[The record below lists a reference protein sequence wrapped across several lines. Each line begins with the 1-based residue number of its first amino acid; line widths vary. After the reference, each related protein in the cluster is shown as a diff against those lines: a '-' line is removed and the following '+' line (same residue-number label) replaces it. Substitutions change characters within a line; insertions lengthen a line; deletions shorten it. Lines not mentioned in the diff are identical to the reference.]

1 MLKDDK
7 FMKAVIT
14 GGGTGGHIYPALAI
28 AEELKK
34 RGWEI
39 LYLGSKQRM
48 EAEIVPKTGCD
59 FIGLSLRPLPR
70 NISFKLFSF
79 LFYNL
84 KAFLKALKIIKSF
97 KADFV
102 IGTGGFVAGPVVLAG
117 VMLGRKTIIHEQ
129 NAYPGI
135 TNKLLARFV
144 NKVCLNFAESADY
157 LKVNT
162 QKVEITGNPVRPKI
176 INTDRKKA
184 YQSLNLNPELKTI
197 LITGGSLG
205 AEIINQNIKVLY
217 QYALENEIQI
227 IHLTGRKN
235 YEKVKNNLKSSNLN
249 LENPLIKV
257 IDYLDEMEFALAAA
271 DLIISRAGATALAE
285 ITSCAKASILI
296 PFAAAAE
303 NHQAVNAKTLAKKGA
318 AAVIE
323 ESELS
328 GELLLKKV
336 IDIIEDEQKLQSMA
350 AAAESM
356 SQKNALKN
364 IIKAIENLNKK
375 NN

>member
-48 EAEIVPKTGCD
+48 EAEIVPKTGYD

-70 NISFKLFSF
+70 NISFKLFSS

-176 INTDRKKA
+176 INT
-184 YQSLNLNPELKTI
+184 
-197 LITGGSLG
+197 GGSLG
-205 AEIINQNIKVLY
+205 AEIINQNIKELY